1 MDIGS
6 DLLFDFKNVTLDR
19 HDTRILSDI
28 NITVNETRIAII
40 GANGSGKSSF
50 VRMLNGLLLPTEG
63 QVEIL
68 GLDVQT
74 SVKEIRRQ
82 VGFVFQNPDNQI
94 VYPIVSEDIELGL
107 KGLNIPK
114 AERRTKVDEVL
125 KRFDLLDLKSRS
137 SHALSGGE
145 KQMIALSAVLVM
157 EPKIIVMDEPTTL
170 LDLRNK
176 NCVTSIIETLA
187 QSIVLVTHDL
197 DLISKFDRVIVFDD
211 GKIVADDT
219 PKQAVAWYKKHMS

>member
-1 MDIGS
+1 MDTGS
-6 DLLFDFKNVTLDR
+6 DLLFDFKNVALDR

-28 NITVNETRIAII
+28 NITANQARIAII

-50 VRMLNGLLLPTEG
+50 ARMLNGLLLPTEG
-63 QVEIL
+63 HVEIL

-114 AERRTKVDEVL
+114 AERRMMVDEVL
-125 KRFDLLDLKSRS
+125 KRFNLLDLKSRS

-145 KQMIALSAVLVM
+145 KQMIALSSVLVM
-157 EPKIIVMDEPTTL
+157 EPKIVVMDEPTTL

-176 NCVTSIIETLA
+176 NRVAKIIETLA

-197 DLISKFDRVIVFDD
+197 DLISNFDRVIVFDD
-211 GKIVADDT
+211 GKIVADDA
-219 PKQAVAWYKKHMS
+219 PKQAVAWYKKQMS